1 MRSYGRNSLGVW
13 VEITDPNYVQL
24 ATLVQTLR
32 LQQGES
38 PFYANYGIPA
48 KQSVMS
54 QLAPDAAVNRTQ
66 AQYSQYFA
74 NLSVARV
81 VSATSPT
88 YDIRAIFQNGTVI
101 QSTLAT

>member
-1 MRSYGRNSLGVW
+1 
-13 VEITDPNYVQL
+13 
-24 ATLVQTLR
+24 
-32 LQQGES
+32 
-38 PFYANYGIPA
+38 
-48 KQSVMS
+48 MS